1 MKIFSMV
8 IAAVVAALML
18 YMAYFN
24 PGGNEDKRRDAA
36 VIKAV
41 LPDMTGKMQAIEQWR
56 GKVLVVNFWAS
67 WCPPC
72 RAEIPGFI
80 DLQKKYQS
88 SGLTFVG
95 IAVDSADKAGAF
107 AKKIGVNYPVL
118 IDQDSSV
125 LNLAGL
131 PYTLVFDRKGEVV
144 STHVGAWPEEELD
157 GIVGKLLRN

>member
-1 MKIFSMV
+1 MKKFYAV

-24 PGGNEDKRRDAA
+24 PGGNENKRREE
-36 VIKAV
+36 AV
-41 LPDMTGKMQAIEQWR
+41 LKADLPDLAGKAQALAQWR

-80 DLQKKYQS
+80 DLQKKYQGR
-88 SGLTFVG
+88 GLTFVG
-95 IAVDSADKAGAF
+95 IAEDSADKAGAF

-118 IDQDSSV
+118 VDENASV
-125 LNLAGL
+125 LNLSGL
-131 PYTLVFDRKGEVV
+131 PYTVVFDRKGEVV
-144 STHVGAWPEEELD
+144 ATHVGAWPEEELD
-157 GIVGKLLRN
+157 GIVGKLL